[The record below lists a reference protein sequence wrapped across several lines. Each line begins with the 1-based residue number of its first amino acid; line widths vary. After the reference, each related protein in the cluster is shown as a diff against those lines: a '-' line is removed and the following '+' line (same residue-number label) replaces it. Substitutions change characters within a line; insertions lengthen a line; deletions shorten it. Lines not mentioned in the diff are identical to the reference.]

1 MDAQARRADTAR
13 ILGSIALATGLA
25 IAAIGLATD
34 STPAK
39 GFFFAAL
46 LVATGIGLRLEA
58 ALTMC
63 RG

>member
-1 MDAQARRADTAR
+1 MDAQARQADTAK

-58 ALTMC
+58 ALTMR